1 MLSYVIV
8 VAAMFAAINLIDRS
22 AVRRS
27 GPAGGACGLGGGSCR
42 WVSLLILAALVAAA
56 VLAPWIAPHDPEEQ
70 SLLSRLD
77 PPAWMQGGD
86 WSYPLGS
93 DGLGRDVLSN
103 ILFGLRISLLTGF
116 VAVAISVA
124 IGAVAG
130 LVAGYRR
137 GWFDTAAMRLVDI
150 QLALPAVLIALA
162 VLAITGRGLWKVIA
176 VIGVVGWAQYA
187 RLVRASV
194 LAERQQDY
202 VIAAMLAGASGP
214 RIVFRHLL
222 PNVLGPLLVQI
233 SVDIPAGGGAGGVA
247 VVPRTGGG
255 GDHALVGAAGGAGVS
270 VSVQRS
276 LVAFGAAGGC
286 AGGAGAVGEPDRG
299 LGARRIGPT
308 GAARSTHC
316 RDCRAAA
323 AGRMRNC

>member
-1 MLSYVIV
+1 M
-8 VAAMFAAINLIDRS
+8 R
-22 AVRRS
+22 VRWREL
-27 GPAGGACGLGGGSCR
+27 PWA
-42 WVSLLILAALVAAA
+42 SLLILAALIAAA

-77 PPAWMQGGD
+77 PPAWVQGGD

-137 GWFDTAAMRLVDI
+137 GWFDTVAMRLVDI

-202 VIAAMLAGASGP
+202 VIAAMLAGASGT

-233 SVDIPAGGGAGGVA
+233 SVDIPRAVELEASLSFLGLGVA
-247 VVPRTGGG
+247 VTTPSLGLRVSQGYQYLFSGAWWPSVLPGIALVVLVLAENLIGDWVRDALDPRTRR
-255 GDHALVGAAGGAGVS
+255 V
-270 VSVQRS
+270 
-276 LVAFGAAGGC
+276 
-286 AGGAGAVGEPDRG
+286 
-299 LGARRIGPT
+299 RRI
-308 GAARSTHC
+308 
-316 RDCRAAA
+316 
-323 AGRMRNC
+323 AGTAVPQRPGG